1 MGKWAWW
8 LNKGPVVQQD
18 HSYKV
23 FTFDCLVRR
32 ANSLSG
38 PLLTISFATQ
48 YPQYTTEWA
57 IPMEQTRNALAA
69 LRDWLAAEE
78 ADPNGQRVH
87 FPIEIRFTAPDDI
100 WLSPCYGRQTT
111 YIGIVQYR

>member
-1 MGKWAWW
+1 
-8 LNKGPVVQQD
+8 
-18 HSYKV
+18 
-23 FTFDCLVRR
+23 
-32 ANSLSG
+32 
-38 PLLTISFATQ
+38 
-48 YPQYTTEWA
+48 
-57 IPMEQTRNALAA
+57 MEKTRDVLAA